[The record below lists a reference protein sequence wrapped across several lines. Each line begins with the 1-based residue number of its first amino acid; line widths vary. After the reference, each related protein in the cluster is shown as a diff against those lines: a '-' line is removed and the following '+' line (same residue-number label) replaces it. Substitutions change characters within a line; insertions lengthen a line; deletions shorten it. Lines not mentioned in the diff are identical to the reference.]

1 MKRTVEWRW
10 CIVLAL
16 AVAFIAGCASSKAKK
31 PAVTEEQ
38 FNVDELLGEKKP
50 TEQPPA
56 KEAEEAEVL
65 RLLGVSKEEKAAPEA
80 AAPAAQPQAQPQTQ
94 PSAVEQQLQSKDL
107 EIAALRSE
115 IAKKEERIDELQR
128 ELRELKTAA
137 TASSAAPAGGFEDKY
152 QQALQTYQSRQ
163 YRQAIT
169 MFEALLA
176 AQPTHKLADNCQYWI
191 GECRYA
197 LGEYE
202 QAIADFQKV
211 FGLGDGNKSDAA
223 QLKLGLCYLRLG
235 DKLRAKE
242 ELQRLLVEYPKSEF
256 AQRAQSLLDK
266 LQ

>member
-1 MKRTVEWRW
+1 MMRTIHWRW
-10 CIVLAL
+10 VCVLAL
-16 AVAFIAGCASSKAKK
+16 AVAFLAGCASSKGKK
-31 PAVTEEQ
+31 PPVTEEQ
-38 FNVDELLGEKKP
+38 FNLDELLGEKKP
-50 TEQPPA
+50 EAQPAA

-65 RLLGVSKEEKAAPEA
+65 RLLGVTKEEKAAPA
-80 AAPAAQPQAQPQTQ
+80 VAAPAAQPSTAQPEV
-94 PSAVEQQLQSKDL
+94 PAAEKQLESKDL

-115 IAKKEERIDELQR
+115 LAKKAERIDALER

-137 TASSAAPAGGFEDKY
+137 VTTPSPSAPGFESKY
-152 QQALQTYQSRQ
+152 EQALQTYQGRR
-163 YRQAIT
+163 YREAIS

-176 AQPTHKLADNCQYWI
+176 AQPNHKLADNCQYWI

-211 FGLGDGNKSDAA
+211 FGLGDANKSDAA
-223 QLKLGLCYLRLG
+223 QLKLGMCYLRLG

-242 ELQRLLVEYPKSEF
+242 EFQRLLVEYPKSEF
-256 AQRAQSLLDK
+256 APRAQSFLDR

>member
-16 AVAFIAGCASSKAKK
+16 AVAFIVGCASSKAKK
-31 PAVTEEQ
+31 PALTEEQ

-50 TEQPPA
+50 AEQPPA
-56 KEAEEAEVL
+56 PEDEEAEVL

-80 AAPAAQPQAQPQTQ
+80 PAPASQPQP
-94 PSAVEQQLQSKDL
+94 PAVEQQLKSKDL

-137 TASSAAPAGGFEDKY
+137 AVPTAAPAGGFEDSY
-152 QQALQTYQSRQ
+152 RQALQTYESRQ

-191 GECRYA
+191 GECHYA

-211 FGLGDGNKSDAA
+211 FGLGDGNKRDAA

-256 AQRAQSLLDK
+256 APRAQSLLDR

>member
-16 AVAFIAGCASSKAKK
+16 AVAFIVGCASSKAKK

-50 TEQPPA
+50 AEQLPTP
-56 KEAEEAEVL
+56 EDEEAEVL

-80 AAPAAQPQAQPQTQ
+80 AAPAAQPQ
-94 PSAVEQQLQSKDL
+94 PSAVEQQLKSKDL

-115 IAKKEERIDELQR
+115 IAKKEERIEELQR

-137 TASSAAPAGGFEDKY
+137 SVPTAAPAGGFEY
-152 QQALQTYQSRQ
+152 SYRQALQTYESRQ

-256 AQRAQSLLDK
+256 APRAQSLLDR